1 MRARLA
7 NGIRRRLSYATVVSA
22 ISVFLLLAGGAA
34 LAAGG
39 LGKNSVATKQL
50 RKNAVTAAKIKKSA
64 VTAAKIK
71 KSAATGAKFK
81 AGSVGA
87 QSLDLA
93 STGYSRTVAVLKSA
107 GPVAIGEKPT
117 QVPLANRSYTQPA
130 GEDDFYVGFFTGTI
144 PPACEGAE
152 RDIFLGIYLDP
163 AAPSE
168 EDRSAQILGNN
179 FHGRE
184 PGDFTATMPLGPNEW
199 SFRPSAALGHTL
211 TAFADVSCPSGPTT
225 ATIDSVEIKVIGTK

>member
-1 MRARLA
+1 MSSRLA
-7 NGIRRRLSYATVVSA
+7 NSVRRRLSYATVVSA

-39 LGKNSVATKQL
+39 LGKNSVGTKQL
-50 RKNAVTAAKIKKSA
+50 KKNAVTEAKIKKNAVTAAK
-64 VTAAKIK
+64 VK

-81 AGSVGA
+81 SGSVGA

-107 GPVAIGEKPT
+107 GPVTIGEDPT
-117 QVPLANRSYTQPA
+117 QVPLATGSYTQPA
-130 GEDDFYVGFFTGTI
+130 GEDDFYVGSFTGTI
-144 PPACEGAE
+144 PPSCEGAE
-152 RDIFLGIYLDP
+152 RDIFLGVYLDP
-163 AAPSE
+163 ATPNE
-168 EDRSAQILGNN
+168 EDRNAQILGNN

-184 PGDFTATMPLGPNEW
+184 PGNFTATMPLGPNEW
-199 SFRPSAALGHTL
+199 SFRPPAALGHTL
-211 TAFADVSCPSGPTT
+211 TAFARVSCPSGPNT